1 LYAIIVSR
9 IELRKKVMKESKVY
23 IVMGRDEYGQYQ
35 SSIGE
40 WSIIKVADNEAAGL
54 ALVEELK
61 RDDPYSGYK
70 LVAK

>member
-1 LYAIIVSR
+1 MEKQEV
-9 IELRKKVMKESKVY
+9 SKVY

-35 SSIGE
+35 SSVGE
-40 WSIIKVADNEAAGL
+40 WSIIEVADNEDAGL

-70 LVAK
+70 LVEKVILL

>member
-1 LYAIIVSR
+1 MN
-9 IELRKKVMKESKVY
+9 KQESVY

-40 WSIIKVADNEAAGL
+40 WSIIRIADNEAAGL
-54 ALVEELK
+54 ALVDELK

-70 LVAK
+70 LVEKAAMRYRYSRDD